1 MVVYSDTAIGYE
13 FFKSFTVLLNLREMR
28 LTFKHAGK

>member
-1 MVVYSDTAIGYE
+1 MVVYRGAVIGYD
-13 FFKSFTVLLNLREMR
+13 FFKSFAVLLNLREMR